1 MPRMARTMS
10 ISGYMHVIARGIG
23 RQILFEETKDYEY
36 YLERLERY
44 CLETDVKVCAYCL
57 MENHVHILLHGEFSS
72 IILLMKKLG
81 VSYSGY
87 YNRKYD
93 RSGHLF
99 QDRYRSEPV
108 DEERYLLTVFRYILQ
123 NPRKAAICTAAD
135 YRWSSYRYYEK
146 PPAFMDLSAIWGL
159 LGDRGQFERYI
170 GIESQDRCLEYID
183 NKYDD
188 IWAKQELKR
197 CLGISEGTKLQNV
210 GKKERNAALVK
221 LKESGLTIRQIE
233 RLTGIGRN
241 IVQKAGK

>member
-10 ISGYMHVIARGIG
+10 VSGYMHVVVRGIG
-23 RQILFEETKDYEY
+23 KQILFEETKDYEH

-44 CLETDVKVCAYCL
+44 SLETGVKVCAYCL
-57 MENHVHILLHGEFSS
+57 MGNHVHILLHGELAS
-72 IILLMKKLG
+72 IALLMKKLG
-81 VSYSGY
+81 VSYSGF

-108 DEERYLLTVFRYILQ
+108 NDERYLLTVFRYILQ
-123 NPRKAAICTAAD
+123 NPRKAAICAAKD
-135 YRWSSYRYYEK
+135 YLWSSYRYYEN

-159 LGDRGQFERYI
+159 LGDRGRFEEYVE
-170 GIESQDRCLEYID
+170 IESQDRCLEYVDI
-183 NKYDD
+183 KHDD
-188 IWAKQELKR
+188 AWAKRELKR
-197 CLGISEGTKLQNV
+197 CLGISEGSRLQSF

-221 LKESGLTIRQIE
+221 LKECGLTIRQIE

-241 IVQKAGK
+241 IIQKAVK